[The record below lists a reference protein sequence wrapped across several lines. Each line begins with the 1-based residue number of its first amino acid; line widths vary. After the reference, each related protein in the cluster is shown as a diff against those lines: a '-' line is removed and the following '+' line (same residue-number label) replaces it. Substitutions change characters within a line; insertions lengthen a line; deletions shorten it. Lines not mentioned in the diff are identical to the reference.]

1 MIPAENAP
9 IRTLIVDDERLARA
23 TLRSLLDADPEIDVA
38 GECKNG
44 REAVA
49 SIRESA
55 PDLVFLDVQIPG
67 CNGFEV
73 LEQAGVT
80 RAPVVVFVTAYNE
93 HALRAFELAAVDYLL
108 KPISKER
115 LRHSLARVRARRAP
129 AAEDA
134 QAVLSRMESRPQ
146 RMAVREGAKFVVFDT
161 ERITAILAQDHYAAI
176 LVDGRELLSEESLD
190 RLMSRLDSKK
200 FLRVHRGAIVNVA
213 LVQELQHEGD
223 RKYFAL
229 LAGLPG
235 TRIPISRDRL
245 EDLKG
250 RLGID

>member
-1 MIPAENAP
+1 
-9 IRTLIVDDERLARA
+9 
-23 TLRSLLDADPEIDVA
+23 
-38 GECKNG
+38 
-44 REAVA
+44 
-49 SIRESA
+49 
-55 PDLVFLDVQIPG
+55 
-67 CNGFEV
+67 
-73 LEQAGVT
+73 
-80 RAPVVVFVTAYNE
+80 
-93 HALRAFELAAVDYLL
+93 
-108 KPISKER
+108 
-115 LRHSLARVRARRAP
+115 
-129 AAEDA
+129 
-134 QAVLSRMESRPQ
+134 
-146 RMAVREGAKFVVFDT
+146 MAVREGAKFVVFDT

>member
-1 MIPAENAP
+1 MV
-9 IRTLIVDDERLARA
+9 RTLIVDDEAPARDRLRRLLKEHADVECVGEA
-23 TLRSLLDADPEIDVA
+23 TSGLDALEMIERV
-38 GECKNG
+38 
-44 REAVA
+44 
-49 SIRESA
+49 S
-55 PDLVFLDVQIPG
+55 PDLVFLDIQMPEMNGLEVAASLPTPG
-67 CNGFEV
+67 P
-73 LEQAGVT
+73 A
-80 RAPVVVFVTAYNE
+80 VVFATAHDE